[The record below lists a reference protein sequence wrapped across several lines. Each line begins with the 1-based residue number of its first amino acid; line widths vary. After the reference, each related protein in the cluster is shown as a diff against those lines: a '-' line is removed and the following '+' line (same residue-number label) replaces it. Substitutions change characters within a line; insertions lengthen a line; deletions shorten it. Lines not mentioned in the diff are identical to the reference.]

1 MRFSALLLTF
11 SLLVT
16 GCGNAPSGVA
26 AAPEELA
33 LVATRADAQ
42 DGLRYQ
48 RTRLGTEEIRP
59 GLAADDLASVA
70 SNYRV
75 LATRIAG
82 RTKAHAPLKAIAAD
96 VARAVAYET
105 ALVRQAPA
113 GAATYAA
120 IVEEYQGT
128 FKGVSATVNSKMGR
142 KPPGE
147 PEDDLIWNPHVGR
160 EKGKKV

>member
-1 MRFSALLLTF
+1 MRFSALLLTV
-11 SLLVT
+11 SLALA
-16 GCGNAPSGVA
+16 GCGKAAPGVA
-26 AAPEELA
+26 ASPEDLA

-48 RTRLGTEEIRP
+48 RTRLGSDEIRP
-59 GLAADDLASVA
+59 GLGADDLYSVA

-75 LATRIAG
+75 LASRIAG
-82 RTKAHAPLKAIAAD
+82 RTKGLSPLKAIAAD
-96 VARAVAYET
+96 VDRALAYEKS
-105 ALVRQAPA
+105 LVRQALA

-128 FKGVSATVNSKMGR
+128 FKGVSATVSGKMGR

-147 PEDDLIWNPHVGR
+147 REDDLIWNPHVGR
-160 EKGKKV
+160 